1 VLIAAFMVAIFLGPR
16 RWMAWAAE
24 LRDRVRLIGAA
35 LRARRDP
42 PQDAGEAPRDSYE
55 ALRKPDEPAPDA
67 GEAPRD
73 TDEPLLRD

>member
-24 LRDRVRLIGAA
+24 LRDRVRLIRAA

-42 PQDAGEAPRDSYE
+42 LRDTGEAPQDT
-55 ALRKPDEPAPDA
+55 D
-67 GEAPRD
+67 EAPRD
-73 TDEPLLRD
+73 TDEAR

>member
-16 RWMAWAAE
+16 RWMAWADE
-24 LRDRVRLIGAA
+24 LRDRVRLIRTA

-42 PQDAGEAPRDSYE
+42 PRDS
-55 ALRKPDEPAPDA
+55 

-73 TDEPLLRD
+73 TGEAP